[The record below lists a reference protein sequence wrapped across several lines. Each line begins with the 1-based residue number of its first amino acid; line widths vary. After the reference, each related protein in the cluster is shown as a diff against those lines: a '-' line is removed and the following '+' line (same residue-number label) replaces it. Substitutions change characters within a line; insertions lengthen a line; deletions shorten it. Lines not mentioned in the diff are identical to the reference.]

1 MWAWWKLNVPKSYE
15 LICRSCFPHEW
26 WLHPGRHPQSL
37 RSGWW
42 RRSGL
47 GGTSALYSWQ
57 CLASAKGSEAR
68 IPCSVAFPNAAQ
80 LGAQAYCINGT
91 YWAKKEMHNFV
102 QVVDHNL
109 PILPSP
115 FKNHHPHTLIA
126 LIDTD
131 FMHISSHSSIS
142 NAYVKGPLIYVYQL
156 CGALLLGNVII
167 LMVFLLY
174 SKVANEAYCKK
185 VIDFHWVKM

>member
-15 LICRSCFPHEW
+15 LICRSCFPHER

-37 RSGWW
+37 EVRRW

-80 LGAQAYCINGT
+80 LGARAYCINGT
-91 YWAKKEMHNFV
+91 YWAKKEIHNFV
-102 QVVDHNL
+102 KVVDHNL
-109 PILPSP
+109 PVLPSP
-115 FKNHHPHTLIA
+115 FKIITPHTNSSNRYRLYA
-126 LIDTD
+126 Y
-131 FMHISSHSSIS
+131 FSHSSIS